1 MNFAFVQATSYQLKA
16 IFAWSLL
23 AVLTCAVIALTVNLQ
38 AGFFALL
45 FALVAWWAWEHDELS
60 LLYLVALAPLLPMF
74 KITQT
79 LGNFTLIKDVI
90 IIVLFLKA
98 MAVPLWQQT
107 LPYRRNVFAWPI
119 IALLVYMAVALAMAD
134 SPTLGI
140 LRAREIGLYMLL
152 YMAVLYMPYSPAI
165 YTRRIKWF
173 LSSATVLLLA
183 GVYQWFFA
191 PDGAV
196 LRFDPVRSIWIPR
209 ISSTFAHPSV
219 FGQYLI
225 LLFALVAAIGIS
237 LKKWRLAAC
246 LALLAILPFIYL
258 TYSRGV
264 WLGYVCAAISI
275 CLAAIAAQRT
285 WKTKN
290 VSRTWVA
297 GFVGVVLLLLVLLVR
312 FTPVGG
318 FVQTAFDPSYASNQ
332 IRLDFLARLVA
343 STSHTQAIFGHGLGD
358 IDQKLFS
365 GVPLDVNTIAEG
377 DSRGIQLAKD
387 STLVDNQYLKTF
399 IEMGI
404 IGMFLYVWVYLLGI
418 HFSWRLISRLT
429 QNSKVKS
436 QNTGVAGR
444 DDSNKQ
450 IIGLTALGFVVSF
463 IVQALFVDIW
473 DVFPTN
479 LAFWIV
485 AAHLSQIAIDNTS
498 INT

>member
-1 MNFAFVQATSYQLKA
+1 MIFPSLRITHYSLRHE
-16 IFAWSLL
+16 FAWSLL
-23 AVLTCAVIALTVNLQ
+23 AVLSCAVIALTVNFQ

-45 FALVAWWAWEHDELS
+45 FALVAWWAWENDELS
-60 LLYLVALAPLLPMF
+60 LLYLIVLAPLLPMF

-90 IIVLFLKA
+90 IVVLFVKA
-98 MAVPLWQQT
+98 FAMPLWQQT
-107 LPYRRNVFAWPI
+107 LPYRRNMFSWPI
-119 IALLVYMAVALAMAD
+119 LALLVYMAAALAMAD

-152 YMAVLYMPYSPAI
+152 YMAVLYMPYSPEI

-183 GVYQWFFA
+183 GFYQWFFA

-219 FGQYLI
+219 FGEYLI
-225 LLFALVAAIGIS
+225 LLSALLGTIS
-237 LKKWRLAAC
+237 ITVKKWRLKAF
-246 LALLAILPFIYL
+246 LGLIAILPFIYL

-264 WLGYVCAAISI
+264 WLGYASAALAM
-275 CLAAIAAQRT
+275 CLAAIMVKAKL
-285 WKTKN
+285 KTG
-290 VSRTWVA
+290 VLRMWMV
-297 GFVGVVLLLLVLLVR
+297 GFVSVVLLVLFLVMR

-332 IRLDFLARLVA
+332 IRLDFLARLIA
-343 STSHTQAIFGHGLGD
+343 STSNTQAIFGHGLGD

-399 IEMGI
+399 IEMGLV
-404 IGMFLYVWVYLLGI
+404 GLFVYFWLYL
-418 HFSWRLISRLT
+418 
-429 QNSKVKS
+429 K
-436 QNTGVAGR
+436 
-444 DDSNKQ
+444 
-450 IIGLTALGFVVSF
+450 GLTLSWNLGKKDGTRLMGLAVFGFLVSF

-485 AAHLSQIAIDNTS
+485 AAHLSQAALDNTR
-498 INT
+498 INA